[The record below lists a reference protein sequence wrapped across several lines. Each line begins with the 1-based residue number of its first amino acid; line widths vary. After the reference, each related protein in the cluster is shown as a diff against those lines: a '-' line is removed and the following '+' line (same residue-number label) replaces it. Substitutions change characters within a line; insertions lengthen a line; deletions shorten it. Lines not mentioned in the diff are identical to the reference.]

1 MNPKYLTI
9 ITNFGGADVG
19 VPPTTLSSLDMLKA
33 AVRFEKAKV
42 VRVTGGGDPL
52 HEYEKHQ
59 KYFQRLFRACRE
71 MDIPVEL
78 HTAHVDTEFPYG
90 KCERVIYHVC
100 DIDQLKKITRHSDE
114 GVRVQFIVGKS
125 CTMDLIDEVADI
137 FDKST
142 DINMIYFRAEGG
154 KSSHLP
160 KSCREYLRAGHGER
174 WQFIEEVEET
184 PPYFING
191 EIRYSKSDISE

>member
-1 MNPKYLTI
+1 MSKYLTI

-19 VPPTTLSSLDMLKA
+19 VPPTTLSSLDKLKA
-33 AVRFEKAKV
+33 AVRFEKAKA

-59 KYFQRLFRACRE
+59 KYFRRLFKYCRE
-71 MDIPVEL
+71 IDIPVEL
-78 HTAHVDTEFPYG
+78 HTGIHVADFPYE
-90 KCERVIYHVC
+90 KCMRVVYHGNAA
-100 DIDQLKKITRHSDE
+100 DMIQRIPRHGHE
-114 GVRVQFIVGKS
+114 GVAIEFVVGKG
-125 CTMDLIDEVADI
+125 CTLDLIDKVADI
-137 FDKST
+137 CEASDVI
-142 DINMIYFRAEGG
+142 DELHFRAEGG

-174 WQFIEEVEET
+174 WQFIEKVEET